1 MQTLVSVFSV
11 FQIVQFQNEACTT
24 MDGLIGSC
32 YTAAECTTLGGGD
45 GGPCAK
51 GFGVC
56 CKGEFVSSILHLPP
70 TISAIPSWKSIFYRK
85 RNLCVVGVK
94 SGGNRFQA
102 PGMERGLAASSAC
115 PPITL
120 ALHHCPSWA
129 VITTPDPSVPKAG
142 GQAVKVCLCERPR
155 TVCSH
160 AAAHLLIYSTPSNIT
175 AWTHL

>member
-94 SGGNRFQA
+94 SSGNRFPA
-102 PGMERGLAASSAC
+102 PGMKRGLAASNAWSAHH
-115 PPITL
+115 PP
-120 ALHHCPSWA
+120 LHP
-129 VITTPDPSVPKAG
+129 
-142 GQAVKVCLCERPR
+142 CL
-155 TVCSH
+155 S
-160 AAAHLLIYSTPSNIT
+160 
-175 AWTHL
+175 